1 MKAAILHQFG
11 SPFSI
16 GDAEPKGVGV
26 KVDVAYTGICG
37 RDLVIWKGGF
47 KNLKLPLILGHE
59 IVGYYK
65 GKPVAVYPNLYC
77 GKCDYCRAGKEN
89 LCNNAII
96 LGEGEITGGYA
107 EEVIVPEENL
117 IPLPDD
123 KLEKYASTMDPV
135 ATSIHASKLA
145 NLNKDSRVLVT
156 GAGGGVG
163 IHLVQ
168 YLKYL
173 GIENVYGLTS
183 KSEKLK
189 ELGITPIS
197 DLKGEKFDVIFELV
211 GSKTINDSLR
221 SLKKEGTLVLI
232 GNVEGEVITLLRPAM
247 SIMRQHKIVG
257 SASYTKSEYEEAI
270 KLIGEGNI
278 KPVYEVYELE
288 EVNEAYKNL
297 IERKVFGRAVLKISQ

>member
-1 MKAAILHQFG
+1 MKAAVLHQYN
-11 SPFSI
+11 SPFNI
-16 GDAEPKGVGV
+16 EDTQARGYGV
-26 KVDVAYTGICG
+26 KINVKATGICG

-77 GKCDYCRAGKEN
+77 GNCEYCKTGREN
-89 LCNNAII
+89 LCENAII

-107 EEVIVPEENL
+107 EEVIVPEKNL

-123 KLEKYASTMDPV
+123 NFEKYAAAMDPI
-135 ATSIHASKLA
+135 ATSIHATKLV
-145 NLNKDSRVLVT
+145 NLNRDDKVLVT

-173 GIENVYGLTS
+173 GVKNVFGLSS
-183 KSEKLK
+183 KSEKLI
-189 ELGITPIS
+189 ELGVNTDI
-197 DLKGEKFDVIFELV
+197 KGERFDVIFELV

-221 SLKKEGTLVLI
+221 ALKKEGTLVLI
-232 GNVEGEVITLLRPAM
+232 GNVEGEPITLLRPALT
-247 SIMRQHKIVG
+247 IMRQQRIVG
-257 SASYTKSEYEEAI
+257 SASYTKAEYEEAI
-270 KLIGEGNI
+270 RLIGEGKI
-278 KPVYEVYELE
+278 KAIYEVYELE
-288 EVNEAYKNL
+288 QINEAYKRLMN
-297 IERKVFGRAVLKISQ
+297 RQVFGRAVLKIMD

>member
-1 MKAAILHQFG
+1 MKAAILYQFR
-11 SPFSI
+11 SPFVI
-16 GDAEPKGVGV
+16 GNTEPKGVGV
-26 KVDVAYTGICG
+26 KVEVVYTGICG

-77 GKCDYCRAGKEN
+77 GKCEYCRAGKEN
-89 LCNNAII
+89 LCENGEII
-96 LGEGEITGGYA
+96 GEGEVTGGYA
-107 EEVIVPEENL
+107 EEVIVPERNL

-123 KLEKYASTMDPV
+123 KLEKYAAAMDPV
-135 ATSIHASKLA
+135 ATAIHASKLA
-145 NLNKDSRVLVT
+145 NLNKDSKVLVT

-183 KSEKLK
+183 KGEKLK
-189 ELGITPIS
+189 ELGVTPIS
-197 DLKGEKFDVIFELV
+197 DLKGEKFDVVFELV
-211 GSKTINDSLR
+211 GSKTINESLR
-221 SLKKEGTLVLI
+221 ALKKEGTLVLI
-232 GNVEGEVITLLRPAM
+232 GNVEGEPITLLRPAL

-257 SASYTKSEYEEAI
+257 SAAYTKAEYEEAI
-270 KLIGEGNI
+270 RLIGEGKI
-278 KPVYEVYELE
+278 KPIYEVYELE
-288 EVNEAYKNL
+288 EINTAYKNL
-297 IERKVFGRAVLKISQ
+297 IERKVFGRAVLKIS